1 MWQGQSNVDRSILY
15 RGFFSFWLLSAP
27 RKNQMKAQ
35 LFSTLLKV
43 RQRKNRYFLVIST
56 ISEEMRPPEKMP
68 TRSAKFEVMPMT
80 KKKKKIFA

>member
-1 MWQGQSNVDRSILY
+1 
-15 RGFFSFWLLSAP
+15 
-27 RKNQMKAQ
+27 MKAQ

-68 TRSAKFEVMPMT
+68 TKG
-80 KKKKKIFA
+80 